1 MISITF
7 SCAYFSSLLSPLINM
22 AGISMYTLQ
31 FETEKPPVPP
41 VFDPPKERKRRYKET
56 MAKLHTERNELL
68 ASQWDPH
75 NNPKATEYD
84 SILQLY
90 IILSGDGMRLR

>member
-1 MISITF
+1 
-7 SCAYFSSLLSPLINM
+7 
-22 AGISMYTLQ
+22 MYTLQ

-84 SILQLY
+84 TILQLY
-90 IILSGDGMRLR
+90 SAYCVAMK